1 MPAFPSDSEAPEPVM
16 TTTASTTEIVS
27 TDREY
32 DGDDGSVPIRPS
44 LSRRALD
51 VLVSGV
57 ALILLSPVMLL
68 LALAVRLSSRGP
80 VLFRQMRVG
89 EGGKIFTLYKFRSMR
104 INMGGPEVTAKGDA
118 RITGVGKFIRSTSL
132 DELPQILN
140 ILLGHMT
147 LVGPRPESPG
157 LAGEYPANCKWVF
170 AHRPGLTG
178 PVQIRLRDNVALPDG
193 VEDPEEYYLTVLVP
207 IRVSTDRKFLENPS
221 IGRTFLFI
229 FATAWYLLAP
239 KSYRPFGAHRA
250 KQAAAAAIESEALR
264 VEG

>member
-1 MPAFPSDSEAPEPVM
+1 M
-16 TTTASTTEIVS
+16 TTIASTTEIS
-27 TDREY
+27 SAAQDP
-32 DGDDGSVPIRPS
+32 DGNVPIKPS
-44 LSRRALD
+44 TGRRALD
-51 VLVSGV
+51 VVVSGV

-68 LALAVRLSSRGP
+68 LAVTVRLSSRGP

-89 EGGKIFTLYKFRSMR
+89 EGGKIFTLYKFRSMN

-118 RITGVGKFIRSTSL
+118 RITPVGRFIRSTSL

-157 LAGEYPANCKWVF
+157 LAGKYPQDCRWVF

-178 PVQIRLRDNVALPDG
+178 PVQIRLRDNVALPQG
-193 VEDPEEYYLTVLVP
+193 VDDPEDYYLSVLVP

-221 IGRTFLFI
+221 LYRTFLFI

-250 KQAAAAAIESEALR
+250 KKAAAAAIESEALH

>member
-1 MPAFPSDSEAPEPVM
+1 M
-16 TTTASTTEIVS
+16 TTTASTTE
-27 TDREY
+27 TPADQA
-32 DGDDGSVPIRPS
+32 GQHDDGTVPVKPS
-44 LSRRALD
+44 FSRRALD

-57 ALILLSPVMLL
+57 ALILLSPVLLL

-89 EGGKIFTLYKFRSMR
+89 EGGKVFTLYKFRSMR

-118 RITGVGKFIRSTSL
+118 RITSVGKFIRSTSL
-132 DELPQILN
+132 DELPQIFN

-157 LAGEYPANCKWVF
+157 LASRYPASCKWVF
-170 AHRPGLTG
+170 GHRPGLTG

-193 VEDPEEYYLTVLVP
+193 VDDPEEYYLSVLVP

-221 IGRTFLFI
+221 LYRTFLFI

-239 KSYRPFGAHRA
+239 KSYRPFGAHRS
-250 KQAAAAAIESEALR
+250 KKAAAAKLESEALR

>member
-1 MPAFPSDSEAPEPVM
+1 M
-16 TTTASTTEIVS
+16 TTTASITEIVES
-27 TDREY
+27 TQE
-32 DGDDGSVPIRPS
+32 DDGSVPIKPS

-57 ALILLSPVMLL
+57 ALILLSPVLLL

-89 EGGKIFTLYKFRSMR
+89 EGGKIFTLYKFRSMQ

-140 ILLGHMT
+140 ILMGHMT

-157 LAGEYPANCKWVF
+157 LAGKYPANCKWVF

-193 VEDPEEYYLTVLVP
+193 VEDPEKYYLTVLVP

-221 IGRTFLFI
+221 LARTFLFI

-250 KQAAAAAIESEALR
+250 KKAAAAAMESEALR